1 MPEKL
6 LPLNCVEAAS
16 GFKRSHIYALIK
28 TGQFPAPV
36 VIGTRVRWTES
47 SVQNWIAEK
56 IQQSTATQ
64 EAAA

>member
-6 LPLNCVEAAS
+6 LPLPEVEAS
-16 GFKRSHIYALIK
+16 CGFRRSHIYSLIK
-28 TGQFPAPV
+28 QGKFPAPV
-36 VIGTRVRWTES
+36 VIGTRVRWTQS

-56 IQQSTATQ
+56 IQQSTNTQ